1 MTRISAISRVML
13 RRSLRRDWP
22 SSVRLRSR
30 KIYRRIFFRRDDCFR
45 RSLSPVG
52 VDEEM
57 TAVSSLN
64 ISIGIINFRA
74 GRRWLAAISSMPT
87 RRRSR
92 AKQPDGSKGPIATI
106 LTYALQSIG
115 KDRCHGSYSVA
126 IKIHRLS
133 IRVIDK

>member
-1 MTRISAISRVML
+1 MTMFWEGQAGA
-13 RRSLRRDWP
+13 P
-22 SSVRLRSR
+22 
-30 KIYRRIFFRRDDCFR
+30 KEHDCFR

-52 VDEEM
+52 ADEEM

-64 ISIGIINFRA
+64 ISIGIINSRA
-74 GRRWLAAISSMPT
+74 GRRWIGAIWSMPT
-87 RRRSR
+87 SRRSR
-92 AKQPDGSKGPIATI
+92 TKQPDGSKGPMATI